1 MNDRL
6 RQQIDFLTV
15 LDREK
20 QIERQT
26 RLTDGSRRENDAEH
40 AWHLAV
46 SALILSEYAN
56 EPIDVFKTVAMLLF
70 HDVVEIEAGDTY
82 AYDVEG
88 QKTQKERE
96 QKAADHLYGM
106 LPEDQAQKFRGLW
119 DEFESGDTPEARFAR
134 ALDRFQPT
142 MQNAAQDGRDWRE
155 RGVKLGPM
163 LARNEATG
171 QGSEILWDVSLN
183 EWILPNVRNGNIVD
197 DRVTGNQSIDGQ
209 PLDDEN

>member
-46 SALILSEYAN
+46 SALILAEYAN
-56 EPIDVFKTVAMLLF
+56 EAIDVFKTVAMLLF

-96 QKAADHLYGM
+96 RKAADHLYSM
-106 LPEDQAQKFRGLW
+106 LPEDQAQKFRALW

-142 MQNAAQDGRDWRE
+142 MQNAAQQGRDWKA
-155 RGVKLGPM
+155 RGVELGPM
-163 LARNEATG
+163 LARNEET
-171 QGSEILWDVSLN
+171 QRGSGTLWDVSLN
-183 EWILPNVRNGNIVD
+183 EWILPNVRAGNIID
-197 DRVTGNQSIDGQ
+197 DGVIDDAPADG
-209 PLDDEN
+209 PSMNDKK